1 MQIAVKE
8 ERRDKVIEYLGS
20 AHTLPLDLTPIPTV
34 PRDLG
39 SFSRPGQ
46 DRRGAGLQVLGS
58 AVERLARALT
68 PAAGLG
74 EAVGGDRTLGCV
86 VFLGLGSFSSCESIG

>member
-34 PRDLG
+34 PRDPRQFQPPRSG
-39 SFSRPGQ
+39 SARCWSPSARVCCGTSCTGSNT
-46 DRRGAGLQVLGS
+46 RRGAG
-58 AVERLARALT
+58 
-68 PAAGLG
+68 
-74 EAVGGDRTLGCV
+74 
-86 VFLGLGSFSSCESIG
+86 